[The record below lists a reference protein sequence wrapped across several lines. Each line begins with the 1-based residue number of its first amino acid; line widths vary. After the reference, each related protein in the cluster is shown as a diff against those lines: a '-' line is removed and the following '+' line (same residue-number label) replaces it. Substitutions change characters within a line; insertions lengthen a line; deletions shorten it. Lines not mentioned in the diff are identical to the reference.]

1 MNQPSILIVD
11 DEIGPRESLRMIL
24 KPTYQVYTAEDGKKA
39 IEIIHQQAIDLVT
52 LDLRMPGVSGIE
64 VLKAIK
70 KYNSDIEVVIITG
83 YGTLK
88 TAVDGIRWGV
98 FDYITKPFNVA
109 EIISVIKKAVERR
122 KLNVHLGSLLNNV
135 QELGIKSDFDVVK
148 STLQENQPLIEKIR
162 KIFNENAKENGSG
175 DPIDFLEFIKVL
187 SCTLESKDPYTH
199 GHSGRVSYYSNLI
212 TEKLP
217 FTKEEKNE
225 LQIATFLH
233 DIGKVGV
240 SNEYIF
246 KKTALTDKEWEIVKQ
261 HPIKGVDLIEPL
273 NVSPFILS
281 VIRHHHERMDGKG
294 YPDGLKG
301 DEISLAARVVGLA
314 YAYDAM
320 TTDRPYRIALSKD
333 AVIRELRV
341 NAGTQFDPKLVE
353 IFLGFLENGD
363 LIALN

>member
-24 KPTYQVYTAEDGKKA
+24 KPTYQVYTAENGKKA
-39 IEIIHQQAIDLVT
+39 IEIIEQKPIDLVT
-52 LDLRMPGVSGIE
+52 LDLKMPGMPGTE

-70 KYNSDIEVVIITG
+70 KHNSDIEVIIITG

-109 EIISVIKKAVERR
+109 EIISVIRKAVERR
-122 KLNVHLGSLLNNV
+122 KLNLRFSNFLNNV
-135 QELGIKSDFDVVK
+135 QELGVNGDFDLVK
-148 STLQENQPLIEKIR
+148 NTLRENQPLIEKLR
-162 KIFNENAKENGSG
+162 EVFKETPKEQGKKES
-175 DPIDFLEFIKVL
+175 IDFLEFIKVL

-212 TEKLP
+212 AEKLP
-217 FTKEEKNE
+217 FSEGEKNE

-240 SNEYIF
+240 SNQYIF
-246 KKTALTDKEWEIVKQ
+246 KETALTDEEWAIVRQ
-261 HPIKGVDLIEPL
+261 HPEKGVDLVEPL
-273 NVSPFILS
+273 SVSPFIIS
-281 VIRHHHERMDGKG
+281 VIKHHHERIDGKG

-301 DEISLAARVVGLA
+301 DEIPLAARVVGLA
-314 YAYDAM
+314 DAYDAM
-320 TTDRPYRIALSKD
+320 TTDRPYRLALSRD
-333 AVIRELRV
+333 AVLKELRV

-353 IFLGFLENGD
+353 IFLGILKNGD
-363 LIALN
+363 LIVLT